1 MGTTRAVRSYRQG
14 QLKYSRGVHQQ
25 WFARGLLTMKQLIRT
40 GILAVTVLGGLA
52 ACSSL
57 HVISDVNRT
66 LVGSVQ
72 CHSFAWAGNFSG
84 NSPLRDSIAN
94 PVNEARLRTAI
105 TAQLILV
112 GVQAAPPGGTADC
125 LVGYGIGARTS
136 IEGAYPAGWGWG
148 YGWGWRG
155 GFYGGGYWG
164 WDEPYI
170 YHEGIIAVDLYDA
183 RSKQPIWHASA
194 NQSLDKAVGAD
205 AERKI
210 NQAVSAIFTK
220 YPR

>member
-1 MGTTRAVRSYRQG
+1 
-14 QLKYSRGVHQQ
+14 
-25 WFARGLLTMKQLIRT
+25 MKQLIRT
-40 GILAVTVLGGLA
+40 GILAVTVVGGLA
-52 ACSSL
+52 ACTSL
-57 HVISDVNRT
+57 RVTSDVNRA
-66 LVGSVQ
+66 VAGSVQ
-72 CHSFAWAGNFSG
+72 CHTFAWAGSFKG

-105 TAQLILV
+105 TAQLVLV
-112 GVQAAPPGGTADC
+112 GVQAGTAQTADC

-136 IEGAYPAGWGWG
+136 VEGTYPVGGWGWG
-148 YGWGWRG
+148 YGWGW
-155 GFYGGGYWG
+155 GGYWG

-183 RSKQPIWHASA
+183 RSKQPIWHAST
-194 NQSLDKAVGAD
+194 NQNLERAVGAD

-210 NQAVSAIFTK
+210 DEAVAAIFTK